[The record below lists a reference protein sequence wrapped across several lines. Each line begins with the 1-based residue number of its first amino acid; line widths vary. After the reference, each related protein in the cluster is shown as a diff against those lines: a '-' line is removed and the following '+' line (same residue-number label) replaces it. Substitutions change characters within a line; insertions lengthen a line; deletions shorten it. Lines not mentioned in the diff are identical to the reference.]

1 MSNRNKILYF
11 LLFLSSSYYA
21 CSQNINLEIEFL
33 SNSADVSNYKKI
45 KKNAV
50 EFTDLEKIIDVSIDS
65 LKKQGYF
72 KARVKEIIK
81 KDSFNYNSIIE
92 LNEQFNN
99 IYIYDVNKIIIYD
112 DNIRKID
119 NKEYYTVEINEL
131 ESFLKK
137 TTKKLADRGYPF
149 NKIKLIN
156 IKEIDNSSISA
167 NLNVDLGEKRTLD
180 KIKIKGYEKFPKSF
194 TKQYLKL
201 LTEETFDF
209 EKIKEKSK
217 KINNLGFVRQTKDP
231 EVLFKKDSTITYL
244 FIEKT
249 ENNSFDGFIGF
260 ATNEESNK
268 LELNGYVNL
277 KLSNTLNYGEEI
289 TLDYKSTDNEDKFFK
304 TNIIAPFV
312 LQSPLGLEL
321 SLNLTKKDTSYTK
334 DEQSI
339 GVNYL
344 TKNKHGIS
352 LHLSYLNSVSNLTI
366 VNQSIKDYNSKFQKI
381 RYSYLIPNINNKLI
395 PIKFLNTLEFS
406 IGERRDNTNTRK
418 QIKYKT
424 KTYNNFKI
432 TNKSSIYL
440 NFESYGLISTNF
452 YQNEMLLFGGINS
465 IRGFEENSIAA
476 NKLFM
481 INSEYRFTID
491 NNIYINTIL
500 DSAYYENSLS
510 DIKGYIYGLGL
521 GLNINTNS
529 GVFKINYANGVK
541 KGEAVDLKLSKIH
554 VSFSNTF

>member
-45 KKNAV
+45 KKNSI
-50 EFTDLEKIIDVSIDS
+50 ELTDLEKIIDVSIDS

-72 KARVKEIIK
+72 KARVKEITK

-99 IYIYDVNKIIIYD
+99 IYIYDVNKVIIYED
-112 DNIRKID
+112 KIRKID

-131 ESFLKK
+131 ESFLKE
-137 TTKKLADRGYPF
+137 TTKRLADRGYPF

-156 IKEIDNSSISA
+156 IKKIDNSSISA

>member
-45 KKNAV
+45 KKNAI

-72 KARVKEIIK
+72 KARVKKITK

-99 IYIYDVNKIIIYD
+99 IYIYDVNKVIIYD
-112 DNIRKID
+112 YKIRKID
-119 NKEYYTVEINEL
+119 NKEYYTVEISKL

-339 GVNYL
+339 GINYL
-344 TKNKHGIS
+344 TKNKHSIS

-381 RYSYLIPNINNKLI
+381 RYSYLEPNINNKLI

-476 NKLFM
+476 NKLFI

-529 GVFKINYANGVK
+529 GVFKINYANGIK

>member
-21 CSQNINLEIEFL
+21 YSQNINLEIEFL
-33 SNSADVSNYKKI
+33 SNSSDVSNYKKI

-72 KARVKEIIK
+72 KARVKEITK

-99 IYIYDVNKIIIYD
+99 IYIYDVNKVIIYED
-112 DNIRKID
+112 KIRKID

-131 ESFLKK
+131 ESFLKE

-541 KGEAVDLKLSKIH
+541 KGEAVDLSLSKIH

>member
-72 KARVKEIIK
+72 KARVKEITK
-81 KDSFNYNSIIE
+81 KDSFNYNSIIK

-99 IYIYDVNKIIIYD
+99 IYIYDVNKVIIYED
-112 DNIRKID
+112 KIRKID

-381 RYSYLIPNINNKLI
+381 RYSYLEPNINNKLI

-521 GLNINTNS
+521 GLNINTSS

>member
-45 KKNAV
+45 KKNAI

-72 KARVKEIIK
+72 KARVKKITK

-99 IYIYDVNKIIIYD
+99 IYIYDVNKVIIYED
-112 DNIRKID
+112 KIRKID

-131 ESFLKK
+131 ESFLKE

-381 RYSYLIPNINNKLI
+381 RYSYLEPNINNKLI

-406 IGERRDNTNTRK
+406 IGERRDNTNTKK

>member
-1 MSNRNKILYF
+1 M
-11 LLFLSSSYYA
+11 FLSSSYYA
-21 CSQNINLEIEFL
+21 CSQNINLEIEVL

-45 KKNAV
+45 KKNAI

-72 KARVKEIIK
+72 KARVKEITK

-99 IYIYDVNKIIIYD
+99 IYIYDVNKVIIYED
-112 DNIRKID
+112 KIRKID

-194 TKQYLKL
+194 IKQYLKL

-339 GVNYL
+339 GINYL
-344 TKNKHGIS
+344 TKNKHDIS

-381 RYSYLIPNINNKLI
+381 RYSYLEPNINNKLI

>member
-1 MSNRNKILYF
+1 M
-11 LLFLSSSYYA
+11 FLSSSYYA

-99 IYIYDVNKIIIYD
+99 IYIYDVNKVIIYED
-112 DNIRKID
+112 KIRKID

-381 RYSYLIPNINNKLI
+381 RYSYLEPNINNKLI

>member
-1 MSNRNKILYF
+1 MRNRNKILYF
-11 LLFLSSSYYA
+11 FFFLSSCHYA
-21 CSQNINLEIEFL
+21 YSQNINLEIEFVG
-33 SNSADVSNYKKI
+33 NSADISNYKKI
-45 KKNAV
+45 KKNAI
-50 EFTDLEKIIDVSIDS
+50 EFTDLERIVDRSLDS

-72 KARVKEIIK
+72 KARIKETTK
-81 KDSFNYNSIIE
+81 KDSFNYNISLE
-92 LNEQFNN
+92 LNKKFNN
-99 IYIYDVNKIIIYD
+99 IYIYDVNKVIIFE
-112 DNIRKID
+112 NKIIKIE
-119 NKEYYTVEINEL
+119 NKEYYTLKINEL

-137 TTKKLADRGYPF
+137 TTKKIADKGYPF

-156 IKEIDNSSISA
+156 IKEIDNNSIVA
-167 NLNVDLGEKRTLD
+167 NLNVELGEKRTLD
-180 KIKIKGYEKFPKSF
+180 KIKIKGYEKFPRSF

-201 LTEETFDF
+201 LTKETFDF

-249 ENNSFDGFIGF
+249 NNNSFDGFIGF
-260 ATNEESNK
+260 ATNEDSNK

-304 TNIIAPFV
+304 TTIIAPFV
-312 LQSPLGLEL
+312 LQSPIGLEL
-321 SLNLTKKDTSYTK
+321 SLNLTKKDSSYTK

-344 TKNKHGIS
+344 TKNKHNLS
-352 LHLSYLNSVSNLTI
+352 LHLNYLNSVSNLTI
-366 VNQSIKDYNSKFQKI
+366 VSQSIKDYNSKFQKI
-381 RYSYLIPNINNKLI
+381 RYSYLVQNSNNKLI

-406 IGERRDNTNTRK
+406 FGERRDNTNTKK

-424 KTYNNFKI
+424 KTYNNFSI
-432 TNKSSIYL
+432 TDNSSIYL
-440 NFESYGLISTNF
+440 NFESYGLISDNF
-452 YQNEMLLFGGINS
+452 YLNEMLLFGGINS

-500 DSAYYENSLS
+500 DTAYYEDSLGN
-510 DIKGYIYGLGL
+510 IKDYIYGVGL
-521 GLNINTNS
+521 GLNINTDS

-541 KGEAVDLKLSKIH
+541 KGESVDLKLSKIH

>member
-45 KKNAV
+45 KKNAI
-50 EFTDLEKIIDVSIDS
+50 ELTDLEKIIDVSIDS

-72 KARVKEIIK
+72 KARVKEITK

-99 IYIYDVNKIIIYD
+99 IYIYDVNKVIIYED
-112 DNIRKID
+112 KIRKID

-131 ESFLKK
+131 ESFLKQ
-137 TTKKLADRGYPF
+137 TTKRLADRGYPF

-244 FIEKT
+244 FVEKT

-344 TKNKHGIS
+344 TKNKHDIS
-352 LHLSYLNSVSNLTI
+352 LHLNYLNSVSNLTI
-366 VNQSIKDYNSKFQKI
+366 VNQSIKNYNSKFQKI
-381 RYSYLIPNINNKLI
+381 RYSYLEPNINNKLI

-406 IGERRDNTNTRK
+406 IGERRDNTNSKK

-452 YQNEMLLFGGINS
+452 YQNEILLFGGINS

-521 GLNINTNS
+521 GLNINTSS

>member
-45 KKNAV
+45 KKNAI

-72 KARVKEIIK
+72 KARVKEITK

-99 IYIYDVNKIIIYD
+99 IYIYDVNKVIIYED
-112 DNIRKID
+112 KIRKID

-131 ESFLKK
+131 ESFLKE
-137 TTKKLADRGYPF
+137 TTKRLADRGYPF

-381 RYSYLIPNINNKLI
+381 RYSYLEPNINNKLI

>member
-45 KKNAV
+45 KKNAI

-72 KARVKEIIK
+72 KARVKEITK

-99 IYIYDVNKIIIYD
+99 IYIYDVNKVIIYED
-112 DNIRKID
+112 KIRKID

-381 RYSYLIPNINNKLI
+381 RYSYLEPNINNKLI

-452 YQNEMLLFGGINS
+452 YLNEMLLFGGINS

>member
-72 KARVKEIIK
+72 KARVKEITK

-99 IYIYDVNKIIIYD
+99 IYIYDVNKVIIYED
-112 DNIRKID
+112 KIRKID

>member
-11 LLFLSSSYYA
+11 LLFLSSSYYVY
-21 CSQNINLEIEFL
+21 SQNINLEIEFL

-45 KKNAV
+45 KKNAI
-50 EFTDLEKIIDVSIDS
+50 ELTDLEKIIDVSIDS

-72 KARVKEIIK
+72 KARVKEITK
-81 KDSFNYNSIIE
+81 KDSFNYNSTIE

-99 IYIYDVNKIIIYD
+99 IYIYDVNKVIIYED
-112 DNIRKID
+112 KIRKID

-381 RYSYLIPNINNKLI
+381 RYSYLEPNINNKLI

-406 IGERRDNTNTRK
+406 IGERRDNTNTKK

>member
-72 KARVKEIIK
+72 KARVKEITK

-99 IYIYDVNKIIIYD
+99 IYIYDVNKVIIYED
-112 DNIRKID
+112 KIRKID

-381 RYSYLIPNINNKLI
+381 RYSYLEPNINNKLI

-406 IGERRDNTNTRK
+406 IGERRDNTNTKK

>member
-33 SNSADVSNYKKI
+33 SNSVDVSNYKKI

-72 KARVKEIIK
+72 KARVKEITK

-99 IYIYDVNKIIIYD
+99 IYIYDVNKVIIYED
-112 DNIRKID
+112 KIRKID

-381 RYSYLIPNINNKLI
+381 RYSYLEPNINNKLI

-406 IGERRDNTNTRK
+406 IGERRDNTNTKK

>member
-1 MSNRNKILYF
+1 M
-11 LLFLSSSYYA
+11 FLSSSYYA

-45 KKNAV
+45 KKNAI

-99 IYIYDVNKIIIYD
+99 IYIYDVNKVIIYED
-112 DNIRKID
+112 KIRKID

-381 RYSYLIPNINNKLI
+381 RYSYLEPNINNKLI

>member
-11 LLFLSSSYYA
+11 LFFLSSSYYVY
-21 CSQNINLEIEFL
+21 SQNINLEIEFL
-33 SNSADVSNYKKI
+33 SNSVDVSNYKKI
-45 KKNAV
+45 KKNTIK
-50 EFTDLEKIIDVSIDS
+50 FTDLEKIIAVSIDS

-72 KARVKEIIK
+72 KARVKEITK

-99 IYIYDVNKIIIYD
+99 IYIYDVNKVIIYED
-112 DNIRKID
+112 KIRKID

-201 LTEETFDF
+201 MTEETFDF

-381 RYSYLIPNINNKLI
+381 RYSYLEPNINNKLI

-406 IGERRDNTNTRK
+406 IGERRDNTNTKK

>member
-11 LLFLSSSYYA
+11 LLFLSSSYYVY
-21 CSQNINLEIEFL
+21 SQNINLEIEFL

-45 KKNAV
+45 KKNAI
-50 EFTDLEKIIDVSIDS
+50 ELTDLEKIIDVSIDS

-99 IYIYDVNKIIIYD
+99 IYIYDVNKVIIYED
-112 DNIRKID
+112 KIRKID

-381 RYSYLIPNINNKLI
+381 RYSYLEPNINNKLI

>member
-45 KKNAV
+45 KKNAI

-99 IYIYDVNKIIIYD
+99 IYIYDVNKVIIYED
-112 DNIRKID
+112 KIRKID

>member
-72 KARVKEIIK
+72 KARVKEITK

-99 IYIYDVNKIIIYD
+99 IYIYDVNKVIIYED
-112 DNIRKID
+112 KIRKID

-167 NLNVDLGEKRTLD
+167 NLNVDLAEKRTLD

-406 IGERRDNTNTRK
+406 IGERRDNTNKRK
-418 QIKYKT
+418 QVKYKT

-452 YQNEMLLFGGINS
+452 YLNEMLLFGGINS

-521 GLNINTNS
+521 GLNINTSS